1 MASTPKQVN
10 GKPSNSNGSL
20 GKRKKSRGSR
30 GSYLSKWLD
39 KTMHH
44 IQESTPSMDT
54 YDTFVNPNVNYSMGS
69 SQFAPGY
76 DPYRHMYGCAP
87 EPMSLPT
94 LPSYCNPPMMP
105 FYGPEYRYVQSVNK
119 SIQVQRPRMRR
130 RSENKAEEVS
140 STPGHGTP
148 THSANNYLQPK
159 NLTDSQ
165 DFASLPPIVTS
176 VGDTNSN
183 SDVNLNDKEEGRDGR
198 RYSDPCVR
206 GLPDVAR
213 PANGDV
219 ESGSEAS
226 SDMSG
231 SQVGSRLLTCL
242 LDQITSLKMAN
253 ERLNKDLMD
262 TKVEL
267 ENLRQHNAILKGS
280 NSSIGA
286 TPNHSLNDNA
296 AFLAGQYAPGFLT
309 DLVRE
314 IRDAARMREDA
325 LYSRVRAMVVERNDN
340 GLTSSEA
347 KFTEKALE
355 EIKSSLRASEA
366 DKRRM
371 MDRIVKLED
380 ELRVLRLTNGMESN
394 DNKISNGNVE
404 DADAERM
411 RLRKE
416 LADMRKAKQN
426 AEDHSLKLERLVTQ
440 LRSKFNGLQVTN
452 GPESLPSDAEH
463 DTSGRARRT
472 SVNSTNNSTVV
483 FGPVTDL

>member
-1 MASTPKQVN
+1 MASAPKQVN

-44 IQESTPSMDT
+44 IQESTPSMET
-54 YDTFVNPNVNYSMGS
+54 YETYVNPGVNWPMGG

-76 DPYRHMYGCAP
+76 DPYRQMYGCAP

-94 LPSYCNPPMMP
+94 LPTSYHPPVMP
-105 FYGPEYRYVQSVNK
+105 FYGPEYRYVPGVNK
-119 SIQVQRPRMRR
+119 SIQVQRPRLRR
-130 RSENKAEEVS
+130 RSDHKAEEVN
-140 STPGHGTP
+140 STPRGTP
-148 THSANNYLQPK
+148 TLSHPTNYLQPK
-159 NLTDSQ
+159 NLSDSQ
-165 DFASLPPIVTS
+165 DFQSLPPIVTS

-183 SDVNLNDKEEGRDGR
+183 SDMNANDKDDGNAR
-198 RYSDPCVR
+198 RFSDPCVR

-219 ESGSEAS
+219 DSGSEAS
-226 SDMSG
+226 SDLSG

-242 LDQITSLKMAN
+242 LDQITTLKMAN

-280 NSSIGA
+280 GSSMGA
-286 TPNHSLNDNA
+286 TPNHSLNDNVY
-296 AFLAGQYAPGFLT
+296 LTGQYAPGFLT

-380 ELRVLRLTNGMESN
+380 ELRVLRVTNGLETN
-394 DNKISNGNVE
+394 ENKISNGNIE
-404 DADAERM
+404 DGDSERV

-416 LADMRKAKQN
+416 LAEMRKAKQN
-426 AEDHSLKLERLVTQ
+426 AEDHSLKFEAKR
-440 LRSKFNGLQVTN
+440 K
-452 GPESLPSDAEH
+452 
-463 DTSGRARRT
+463 TST
-472 SVNSTNNSTVV
+472 
-483 FGPVTDL
+483 